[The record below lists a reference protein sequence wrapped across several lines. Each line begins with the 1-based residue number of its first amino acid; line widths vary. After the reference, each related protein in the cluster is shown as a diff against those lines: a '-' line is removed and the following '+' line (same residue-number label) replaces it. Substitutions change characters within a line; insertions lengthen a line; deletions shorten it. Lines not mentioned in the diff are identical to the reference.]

1 MDRERIRAVVV
12 AALRRSGLNPY
23 RAAVGAGLPA
33 DAIRHLLAGH
43 EPKASRLA
51 QICAALGL
59 EFYVG
64 PPRSG
69 HHVSDLASLPQTSL
83 RALEASAQAL
93 NRVVASAGCD
103 PVPDDVWPLL
113 AARRG
118 AKQTEL
124 GASLDLPS
132 SASPPVRVTRLA
144 PITGEGP
151 GAASEELT
159 DSVWFSREWLE
170 GQGLDPTHCAMIEV
184 RGASMEP
191 TLPDGCSILVDLSRT
206 VWRDNHIYAILTGDA
221 VIVRRAAAAEDGGR
235 LLLSDCAELGPAP
248 WPDDALLVGE
258 ARCTIWPLP

>member
-1 MDRERIRAVVV
+1 MDRERIRALVV

-64 PPRSG
+64 PPRSA

-124 GASLDLPS
+124 GA
-132 SASPPVRVTRLA
+132 
-144 PITGEGP
+144 
-151 GAASEELT
+151 
-159 DSVWFSREWLE
+159 
-170 GQGLDPTHCAMIEV
+170 
-184 RGASMEP
+184 EP
-191 TLPDGCSILVDLSRT
+191 
-206 VWRDNHIYAILTGDA
+206 
-221 VIVRRAAAAEDGGR
+221 
-235 LLLSDCAELGPAP
+235 
-248 WPDDALLVGE
+248 
-258 ARCTIWPLP
+258 